1 MQKEF
6 ETILVQFNPTVGD
19 INGNAEKIISYINK
33 YKSSKLKKLI
43 IFPELS
49 LCGYSPEDIL
59 LRDDFANEIN
69 KNLDKISSHVDSS
82 TYVVL
87 GAPHYSSNNK
97 KIWNS
102 AYVINENK
110 IIGIYDKQTLP
121 NYGVFDEKRYFN
133 KGEKNYFF
141 NINNIKVGLFICEDI
156 WNIDSTKDLVKNDQ
170 IDLLVCIN
178 ASPFEIR
185 KDKHREVLLK
195 KISTENKVDIVY
207 LNTVGGQDEIV
218 FDGSSVIMNKNGDI
232 LYKLKSFYEEDYK
245 FIFNS
250 KKNEEAL
257 FEYLPNES
265 SEKLYQDMYNAL
277 KLGTYDYIKK
287 NNLDGILVGLSGGID
302 SALTLAIA
310 CDVFGPNKVE
320 AILLPSKY
328 TSDLSNELAI
338 KLCEN
343 LKVKYSIVSIE
354 DIDKIINISLE
365 NIFNGLSKD
374 ITEENIQA
382 RIRGLILMA
391 ISNKSGKVVLA
402 TGNKS
407 EMAVGY
413 STLYG
418 DMSGSFAPLK
428 DVYKT
433 DVYNLANYRN
443 SISKIIPE
451 DIIKREPTAELS
463 PNQKDTDSLPKYEDL
478 DSILK
483 EFIEEK
489 KSSQEIQ
496 KLGYDKLI
504 VDKTIS
510 MVVESEYKRRQS
522 VPGVKIYGQSFGK
535 DRRYPI
541 VSQFKF

>member
-19 INGNAEKIISYINK
+19 VNGNAARIINYINK
-33 YKSSKLKKLI
+33 YKSGKLKKLI

-59 LRDDFANEIN
+59 LRDDFANEIS
-69 KNLDKISSHVDSS
+69 KNLNKISGHVDSS
-82 TYVVL
+82 TYVIL

-102 AYVINENK
+102 AYVINKNK
-110 IIGIYDKQTLP
+110 VIGIYDKQILP

-133 KGEKNYFF
+133 KGEKNYCF
-141 NINNIKVGLFICEDI
+141 NINNIKVGLYICEDI
-156 WNIDSTKDLVKNDQ
+156 WNIDSSGNLIENDQ

-178 ASPFEIR
+178 ASPFEIK
-185 KDKHREVLLK
+185 KDKYREMLLK
-195 KISTENKVDIVY
+195 KISTDSKVDIIY

-218 FDGSSVIMNKNGDI
+218 FDGSSIIMNKNGEI

-245 FIFNS
+245 FTFNS
-250 KKNEEAL
+250 EKNEKSL
-257 FEYLPNES
+257 FEYSNKETS
-265 SEKLYQDMYNAL
+265 KKLYKDMYNAL

-302 SALTLAIA
+302 SALTLVIA

-338 KLCEN
+338 KLCKN
-343 LKVKYSIVSIE
+343 LKVKYSIVPIE
-354 DIDKIINISLE
+354 DIDNIINLSLE
-365 NIFNGLSKD
+365 NIFDGLSKD

-443 SISKIIPE
+443 SISKVIPE
-451 DIIKREPTAELS
+451 AIIEREPTAELS

-483 EFIEEK
+483 EFIEKK
-489 KSSQEIQ
+489 KSSEEIQ
-496 KLGYDKLI
+496 KLGYDKLL